1 MVDMHGKTD
10 EAGRA
15 LKGMLANGPLTAIP
29 KRPQDQD
36 LLALMAAGR
45 FEPGASYRE
54 PEVNDILTAWLETFS
69 EPYGIDHVTLRRM
82 MCDSRLLVRTKSGS
96 TYSVNA
102 GKAAE
107 IASVAGLV
115 PAEML
120 LAVEGGETGVDNRM
134 AADLP
139 YPVILCPDK
148 RVIDG
153 MHRVARCSQAP

>member
-1 MVDMHGKTD
+1 MFARVKAMGLEINRHYGGRGGRRMMVHMHGKTD
-10 EAGRA
+10 EAERA
-15 LKGMLANGPLTAIP
+15 LKRMLANGPLTAIP
-29 KRPQDQD
+29 KRPQDQA

-45 FEPGASYRE
+45 FEFGASYRE

-102 GKAAE
+102 GKAVE
-107 IASVAGLV
+107 IASVAGFA

-120 LAVEGGETGVDNRM
+120 LTVQ
-134 AADLP
+134 ADRARR
-139 YPVILCPDK
+139 K
-148 RVIDG
+148 EE
-153 MHRVARCSQAP
+153 HRA